1 MNGKTI
7 GCGRLAA
14 ALWALAPC
22 ALALVA
28 AALSCTLA
36 AAELPVIVELPD
48 PPPAWSE
55 ADGWELSADG
65 GSSWAPAPAGGRLV
79 IGLARSRTAFIM
91 ARARFGSGRTEAYGA
106 VWPQDAVDEGA
117 RPLLRLG
124 AGAGWAADVGAA
136 LAGAGCEPGR
146 FNLSRLARE
155 VEARTADPWRLDPY
169 AVARAML
176 GGAFRA
182 DYLREP
188 SLWDEALAGL
198 PPALYGRSLASASPR
213 GAALAVDG
221 EGRAAVRLGAVSAR
235 WLGFGYELSAGLSPE
250 GEAVWAARSTGK

>member
-1 MNGKTI
+1 M
-7 GCGRLAA
+7 
-14 ALWALAPC
+14 ALCALAPG
-22 ALALVA
+22 ALAFVA
-28 AALSCTLA
+28 SALSCTLA
-36 AAELPVIVELPD
+36 AAELPVVVELPAT
-48 PPPAWSE
+48 PPAWAE

-65 GSSWAPAPAGGRLV
+65 GSSWVPAPAGGRLV

-91 ARARFGSGRTEAYGA
+91 ARARFGLGRTEPYGA
-106 VWPQDAVDEGA
+106 VWPQDAVDEGS

-124 AGAGWAADVGAA
+124 AGAGWAAVVGSA
-136 LAGAGCEPGR
+136 LAGAGCDPGR
-146 FNLSRLARE
+146 FNLSRLAWE

-188 SLWDEALAGL
+188 SLRDEALAGL

-221 EGRAAVRLGAVSAR
+221 EGRAAARLGAVSAR
-235 WLGFGYELSAGLSPE
+235 WVGFGYELSAGLSPE
-250 GEAVWAARSTGK
+250 GETVWAARSTGK

>member
-1 MNGKTI
+1 M
-7 GCGRLAA
+7 AA
-14 ALWALAPC
+14 AFC
-22 ALALVA
+22 ALAFVA
-28 AALSCTLA
+28 SALSCTLA

-55 ADGWELSADG
+55 ANGWELSDDG
-65 GSSWAPAPAGGRLV
+65 GSSWVPAPAGGRLV
-79 IGLARSRTAFIM
+79 VGLARSQAAFIL

-124 AGAGWAADVGAA
+124 VGAGWAACVGMAM
-136 LAGAGCEPGR
+136 AGAGCAPGG
-146 FNLSRLARE
+146 FNLSRLGRE
-155 VEARTADPWRLDPY
+155 VEARAADPWRLDPY
-169 AVARAML
+169 AAARAL
-176 GGAFRA
+176 AGGAFRA

-188 SLWDEALAGL
+188 SLRDEALAGL

-213 GAALAVDG
+213 GEALAVDG
-221 EGRAAVRLGAVSAR
+221 EGRALARLGAVTAR
-235 WLGFGYELSAGLSPE
+235 WFGLGYELSAGLSPE